1 MSVGGVRKTD
11 FKDKMLC
18 LRPSYRFLP
27 LMCQDQ
33 SVLRALGPVM
43 IKLKRMKT
51 YLDRETKAGKKD
63 GGFGWI

>member
-33 SVLRALGPVM
+33 SVLRALGRV
-43 IKLKRMKT
+43 RH
-51 YLDRETKAGKKD
+51 
-63 GGFGWI
+63 GWIVRCLIDLERLCRSATDDKHN